1 MSRTWFYTTEE
12 NMAIVTTIANLK
24 GGVGKSTTTINL
36 ATAAQMAGIQTAIID
51 IDPDQQAASKWSDS
65 RETERP
71 PVFSAVYSRLPQAIS
86 DAERGG
92 ATLIF
97 IDTAAF
103 EQKILNASVQIANLV
118 LIPCRPTAQDV
129 QYLTATTDIVAYHQK
144 PAAVVLNQVEPRLP
158 ETEQARALI
167 TKLGLSLSPTY
178 LSKAVAYQR
187 AIAAGMG
194 VTEYEP
200 TGKAA
205 QEIVSLLDWISRL
218 LYLSPTVQVDKS
230 NETVHRSNT

>member
-1 MSRTWFYTTEE
+1 
-12 NMAIVTTIANLK
+12 MATVTTVANLK
-24 GGVGKSTTTINL
+24 GGVGKSTATINL
-36 ATAAQMAGIQTAIID
+36 ATAAQMTGISTAIID
-51 IDPDQQAASKWSDS
+51 IDPDQQAAAKWGDS
-65 RETERP
+65 RVAVRP
-71 PVFSAVYSRLPQAIS
+71 PVLSAVWSRLPQSIAE
-86 DAERGG
+86 AERGG
-92 ATLIF
+92 AELIF

-103 EQKILNASVQIANLV
+103 EQKILAAAVQVATLI

-129 QYLTATTDIVAYHQK
+129 QYLTATTDIVAQHQK

-167 TKLGLSLSPTY
+167 TKLGVALAPMF

-187 AIAAGMG
+187 AIAAGLG

-205 QEIVSLLDWISRL
+205 QEVLSLLDWISRL
-218 LYLSPTVQVDKS
+218 LDLSSPTLDDTSHQPRR
-230 NETVHRSNT
+230 RSSTA

>member
-1 MSRTWFYTTEE
+1 
-12 NMAIVTTIANLK
+12 MATITVIANLK
-24 GGVGKSTTTINL
+24 GGVGKSTTTIHL

-51 IDPDQQAASKWSDS
+51 IDPDQQAAAKWSDS
-65 RETERP
+65 RTAEQP
-71 PVFSAVYSRLPQAIS
+71 PVYSAVHSRLPQSIS

-92 ATLIF
+92 AELIF

-103 EQKILNASVQIANLV
+103 EQKILNASIQLAHLV

-129 QYLTATTDIVAYHQK
+129 QYLTATTDIVAMHQK
-144 PAAVVLNQVEPRLP
+144 PAAIVLNQVEPRLP

-167 TKLGLSLSPTY
+167 TTLGLALAPMY

-187 AIAAGMG
+187 AVAAGLG

-205 QEIVSLLDWISRL
+205 QEILNLLEWMSRL
-218 LYLSPTVQVDKS
+218 MHLSTSQQVD
-230 NETVHRSNT
+230 

>member
-1 MSRTWFYTTEE
+1 
-12 NMAIVTTIANLK
+12 MAIVTTVANLK
-24 GGVGKSTTTINL
+24 GGVGKSTTTIHL

-51 IDPDQQAASKWSDS
+51 VDPDQQAAAKWSDS
-65 RETERP
+65 RVAVRP
-71 PVFSAVYSRLPQAIS
+71 PVFSAVYSRLLQAIAE
-86 DAERGG
+86 AERGG
-92 ATLIF
+92 AEFIF

-103 EQKILNASVQIANLV
+103 EQKILTAAVRVADLI

-129 QYLTATTDIVAYHQK
+129 QYLTATTDIVAVHQK

-167 TKLGLSLSPTY
+167 TKLGLALSPMY

-187 AIAAGMG
+187 AIAAGLG

-200 TGKAA
+200 AGKAA
-205 QEIVSLLDWISRL
+205 QEILSLLDWISRL
-218 LYLSPTVQVDKS
+218 LYLSPTTPVEQS
-230 NETVHRSNT
+230 NEATHRSSKA